1 MNQSTD
7 RTESQAD
14 DRTHHVDP
22 CPRCGT
28 DHGEQPFRR
37 LVRPMRFG
45 GARFGWWWTCTTTGE
60 PVLADIPLE
69 EDA

>member
-7 RTESQAD
+7 QIESQAD

-28 DHGEQPFRR
+28 DHGEQTFQR
-37 LVRPMRFG
+37 LVRPMRAGSGTF
-45 GARFGWWWTCTTTGE
+45 AWWWPCSTTGE
-60 PVLADIPLE
+60 PVLAEIPP
-69 EDA
+69 EDDA